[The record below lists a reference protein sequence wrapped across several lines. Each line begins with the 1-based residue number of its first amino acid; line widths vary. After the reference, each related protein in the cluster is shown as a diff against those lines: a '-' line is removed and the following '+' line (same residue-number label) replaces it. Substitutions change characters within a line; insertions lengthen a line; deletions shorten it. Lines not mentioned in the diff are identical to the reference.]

1 MMHVE
6 ILALDLAYRRSS
18 INESFNYL
26 SLLTDTSRILH
37 SSSLPSISI
46 TGKKEESTQNL
57 QRPAMNH
64 NSPKLLEPSAQG
76 QAGECNKKDSI
87 TLQG

>member
-1 MMHVE
+1 MMHAE

-18 INESFNYL
+18 INESFNYF
-26 SLLTDTSRILH
+26 SLLAGILR

-46 TGKKEESTQNL
+46 TGKKEERTQNL

-64 NSPKLLEPSAQG
+64 NSTKLL
-76 QAGECNKKDSI
+76 
-87 TLQG
+87 